1 MFLNYTNV
9 IFEAFSSIHLL
20 IIPSLKKKSVVLK
33 GPYIAQKVTTI
44 CFYVDPWKAI
54 LGFSCSEHDGRS
66 FYRCLFWNLF
76 FLSPFCDMLHFN
88 WKKKTNLLTSTCDAS
103 RMSSHVTWCVSPHLL
118 GVNVCLYP
126 SQKNQV
132 FNVLKYSPGKE

>member
-9 IFEAFSSIHLL
+9 IFEAFSSVHLFS
-20 IIPSLKKKSVVLK
+20 ISSWKKKFVALK
-33 GPYIAQKVTTI
+33 GPNIAHKVTTI

-76 FLSPFCDMLHFN
+76 FYPLFVTCYILTE
-88 WKKKTNLLTSTCDAS
+88 KKPNLLTSTCDAS

-118 GVNVCLYP
+118 GVYVCLYP

-132 FNVLKYSPGKE
+132 FNILKYSPGKE